1 MLNAFAILI
10 FDFWTGTPL
19 QNNLHELWALLNFLL
34 PEIFHSSE
42 AFDEWF
48 NLSDNDDD
56 DAKQQLV
63 QQLHK
68 ILKPFMLRRL
78 KMDVE
83 KELVSIQSDAVSKC
97 SL

>member
-1 MLNAFAILI
+1 M
-10 FDFWTGTPL
+10 
-19 QNNLHELWALLNFLL
+19 WALLNFLL

-83 KELVSIQSDAVSKC
+83 KELVSIQSDC
-97 SL
+97 SEQM

>member
-1 MLNAFAILI
+1 M
-10 FDFWTGTPL
+10 
-19 QNNLHELWALLNFLL
+19 

-83 KELVSIQSDAVSKC
+83 KELVSIQCDAVVAVVFVRVDFISSFLFYCLFLKA
-97 SL
+97 